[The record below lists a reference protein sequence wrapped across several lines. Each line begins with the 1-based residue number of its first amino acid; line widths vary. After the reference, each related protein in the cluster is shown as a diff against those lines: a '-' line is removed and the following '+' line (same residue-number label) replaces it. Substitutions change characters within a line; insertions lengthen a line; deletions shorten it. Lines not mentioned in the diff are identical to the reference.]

1 MGEGGFCEL
10 SSSVATCMWTHSNH
24 ILKIIPEDAPF
35 DPIRD
40 SLARVGGRLL
50 VSVLR
55 DMLAGKV
62 HHVESRF
69 IPIPDPPRQNPHPKI
84 YPFLRPHHQHRG

>member
-1 MGEGGFCEL
+1 M
-10 SSSVATCMWTHSNH
+10 
-24 ILKIIPEDAPF
+24 PF

-40 SLARVGGRLL
+40 DLARVGGRLL

-62 HHVESRF
+62 HILHRYLMSNSVF
-69 IPIPDPPRQNPHPKI
+69 LTLPDPPRQNLHPKI
-84 YPFLRPHHQHRG
+84 YPFLRPHH